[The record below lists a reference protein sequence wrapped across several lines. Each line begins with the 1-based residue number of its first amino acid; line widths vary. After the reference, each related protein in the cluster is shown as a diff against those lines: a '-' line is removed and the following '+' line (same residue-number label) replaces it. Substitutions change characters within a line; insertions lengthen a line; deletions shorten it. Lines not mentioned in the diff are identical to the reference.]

1 MNKAFIILFA
11 VCFFA
16 AQELAFSQE
25 TKKAVAEMS
34 KEELSQLTYQ
44 DLLNLPLEDLM
55 IVANK
60 FGLSSDQILEYFLN
74 KDITSASK
82 RSEKSLNSP
91 LSTTVLSREEIIKS
105 GVNSIP
111 EALRLIPGIIVREKT
126 PGNFDVHI
134 RGNDNIPPNNMFLYT
149 EDAMSLVMID
159 GRPVYNYSFGGT
171 FWETLPI
178 GLNDIERIEVIRGAS
193 SALYGPNAVL
203 GTINIITR
211 TVKDKEV
218 KVDIA
223 GQIGN
228 QSSRS
233 LNGGVSFGVG
243 SKLKIRVSGNYDHYD
258 RFQDDFY
265 VFGNGQRYSY
275 ERMDTAIQYWDP
287 SRSKLPVME
296 NFKNRVP
303 DPDLGTNKYGANM
316 FVLYD
321 INKDINL
328 SFSAGT
334 QSSEVQSSP
343 MGNLEIPFSDRT
355 SDSKYAD
362 LRAKVYGF
370 QAQVNHMAGDQDIER
385 NNLGWYISPSIT
397 NASLEYEKSIGTLVL
412 RPGIGYQTTTYTDNK
427 HMTEE
432 EQNQQL
438 GFLNG
443 SPELNAFSFY
453 LRADYRPFE
462 KLRTIAAIRGD
473 KYNVP
478 DKTYFTYQ
486 FITSYDL
493 NDKNVIRAVY
503 SRANRGPF
511 IVDSYAN
518 YNWPVIPENNEGM
531 VPYTLEWRGNKS
543 LKMPV
548 IDMFELGYRFQP
560 IRTMMVD
567 IEGFY
572 NHTRDINYFLPD
584 SMFTDIN
591 FMSPSKVVR
600 STGHV
605 QYYDMDITAKQI
617 GITANVSVALRKNL
631 TLKVYATYQ
640 KTELDKVYPKSLWDN
655 IDDLKK
661 PLGSQIAADGALLT
675 TAMGAQAVGAKIAAG
690 GIPTAQEMAILQAYA
705 SFSVEQKARLGALQA
720 SGYKMTY
727 SSSNPDINDGVIA
740 DSALIGDQS
749 NQSTP
754 DFYGGFAIDY
764 SPFNKLDIYI
774 SSYFYSKHS
783 IVMNRKED
791 TVKNGYWR
799 GFDIDPKFLLN
810 LNVSYKV
817 WKENSV
823 FFNARNLLNNSR
835 HEFAYADKIKGTYMI
850 GMNFNF

>member
-1 MNKAFIILFA
+1 MNKALLMLLVAFI
-11 VCFFA
+11 FA
-16 AQELAFSQE
+16 AQEFTFSQE
-25 TKKAVAEMS
+25 VKKAVAEMT
-34 KEELSQLTYQ
+34 KEELSQLSYQ

-60 FGLSSDQILEYFLN
+60 FGLSSDEILEYFLN

-91 LSTTVLSREEIIKS
+91 LSTTVLSREEITKS

-134 RGNDNIPPNNMFLYT
+134 RGNDNLPPNNMFLYT

-211 TVKDKEV
+211 TVKDKSV
-218 KVDIA
+218 KADFT

-228 QSSRS
+228 QSSRAFNGSVS
-233 LNGGVSFGVG
+233 LGIGNKVKVR
-243 SKLKIRVSGNYDHYD
+243 LSGNYDHYD
-258 RFQDDFY
+258 RFQNDYY
-265 VFGNGQRYSY
+265 VFGNGKRYTY
-275 ERMDTAIQYWDP
+275 DQLDTALQYWDGA
-287 SRSKLPVME
+287 RSKLPVMSDL
-296 NFKNRVP
+296 KDHIL

-316 FVLYD
+316 FVFYD
-321 INKDINL
+321 INKDVNL
-328 SFSAGT
+328 SLSAGM

-343 MGNLEIPFSDRT
+343 MGNVEIPFADRV
-355 SDSKYAD
+355 SDSKYVD
-362 LRAKVYGF
+362 LRANVYGF
-370 QAQVNHMAGDQDIER
+370 QAQVNHMYGDQDIER

-432 EQNQQL
+432 EQANQL

-453 LRADYRPFE
+453 LRADYRPVE

-493 NDKNVIRAVY
+493 NEKNVVRAVY

-518 YNWPVIPENNEGM
+518 YNWPVVPQNNDGM
-531 VPYTLEWRGNKS
+531 IPYTMEWRGNKN

-560 IRTMMVD
+560 IKTMMVD
-567 IEGFY
+567 LEAFY
-572 NHTRDINYFLPD
+572 NYTRDINYFLPD
-584 SMFTDIN
+584 SMSMFVDFLT
-591 FMSPSKVVR
+591 PSKVTR

-605 QYYDMDITAKQI
+605 QYYDMEITSKQM
-617 GITANVSVALRKNL
+617 GITANVSIALRKNL

-640 KTELDKVYPKSLWDN
+640 KTTLDNVYPKSLWDN
-655 IDDLKK
+655 IDQLKVLI
-661 PLGSQIAADGALLT
+661 PPQITADGTLLT
-675 TAMGAQAVGAKIAAG
+675 IAQGAMAANAKLQAGVT
-690 GIPTAQEMAILQAYA
+690 PTAQEMSMLQAYA
-705 SFSVEQKARLGALQA
+705 GFSNEQLSRLGTLQA
-720 SGYKMTY
+720 AGLKMTY
-727 SSSNPDINDGVIA
+727 KSSNPDIQNGAIA
-740 DSALIGDQS
+740 DSLLVSNQS
-749 NQSTP
+749 NQATP
-754 DFYGGFAIDY
+754 DLYGGFAIDF
-764 SPFNKLDIYI
+764 SPFKKVDIYL

-783 IVMNRKED
+783 IVMNRKEY
-791 TVKNGYWR
+791 TVSQGYWR

-810 LNVSYKV
+810 LKVSYKV

-835 HEFAYADKIKGTYMI
+835 HEFAYADKIKGTYMV